1 MEIYLARL
9 FDHFKD
15 SNNFLNVDTWT
26 WTTGPVHEN
35 VILDFV
41 SISVTFEERMRDN
54 IVPPS
59 CRSKA
64 RSSRSKGIRLA
75 DEFVRESRVIHLG
88 TCWQR
93 NHVPRDCSCK
103 VDPETIVS
111 SMHLKSPLGV
121 ARKTEWRTWSQ
132 KICIFI
138 IVQREGIRWDQR
150 MISLI
155 DLLIG

>member
-1 MEIYLARL
+1 
-9 FDHFKD
+9 
-15 SNNFLNVDTWT
+15 
-26 WTTGPVHEN
+26 
-35 VILDFV
+35 
-41 SISVTFEERMRDN
+41 MRDN

-103 VDPETIVS
+103 VGPETIVS

-121 ARKTEWRTWSQ
+121 ARKTESENLHIYNRTTGRNSMGSKDDLSDRFINRIGSFWRNFLPFLAS
-132 KICIFI
+132 K
-138 IVQREGIRWDQR
+138 
-150 MISLI
+150 L
-155 DLLIG
+155 LLI